1 MERVIREKHSYL
13 FIWAA
18 AAAGFMVLSVIL
30 LSAFLVAAAGGNRAT
45 GRLESFYR
53 HELYELADSAYNLE
67 TAAAKLLV
75 SRTGKDLDGYLA
87 DLDRHAYAA
96 AECVSKLPVEPVS
109 ASRALEFLNRV
120 SDYAKS
126 DVTGYEDTAEAIYA
140 AARRLNEAIGDVL
153 DQVDGGMRLVSGTIT
168 LGTEYEGTGDD
179 DLAENSIDY
188 PELIYDGPFS
198 DGRKPD
204 CYKALDA
211 LEPITADEAVARFT
225 ELFAAS
231 EAKILGESSYPE
243 TFEIAGRLGNLPVY
257 ASVSKRGGMVIN
269 LFVNKTV
276 AKIDLTEKDAEIL
289 AVEYAEHLGYKSLRP
304 VWYNENAGIA
314 YVNLAPEADGIVYY
328 TDLVKVKIA
337 MDDGTVMGLE
347 ATGYCLNHTDRTLSP
362 VIDAETAESLVSDKL
377 TVTSTRLCVIPDG
390 ENEAFCYEVAGT
402 YKGLDYFVYVDAVRG
417 EQVNILR
424 VIDEGQ
430 GRLTI

>member
-1 MERVIREKHSYL
+1 MT
-13 FIWAA
+13 
-18 AAAGFMVLSVIL
+18 IL
-30 LSAFLVAAAGGNRAT
+30 PKIPSTTPNSFTTARSPTGANPTATRRSTRWNR
-45 GRLESFYR
+45 
-53 HELYELADSAYNLE
+53 
-67 TAAAKLLV
+67 
-75 SRTGKDLDGYLA
+75 SRRTKRWPG
-87 DLDRHAYAA
+87 
-96 AECVSKLPVEPVS
+96 LPNCSP
-109 ASRALEFLNRV
+109 
-120 SDYAKS
+120 
-126 DVTGYEDTAEAIYA
+126 
-140 AARRLNEAIGDVL
+140 RR
-153 DQVDGGMRLVSGTIT
+153 R
-168 LGTEYEGTGDD
+168 
-179 DLAENSIDY
+179 
-188 PELIYDGPFS
+188 
-198 DGRKPD
+198 R
-204 CYKALDA
+204 
-211 LEPITADEAVARFT
+211 R
-225 ELFAAS
+225 
-231 EAKILGESSYPE
+231 ILGESSYPE

-257 ASVSKRGGMVIN
+257 ASISKRGGMVIN